1 MLNFEYK
8 GISQGKY
15 VEGEIEALNNA
26 EAAHK
31 LKDKKVIITKL
42 KETKKKK
49 VVTKKEKTSFSFGT
63 GIKPQEIL
71 IFCKQFATMLRAG
84 LPVLNT
90 LDMLEGQTSR
100 PPMKKVISTIKKDLE
115 SGNAL
120 SKCFEK
126 HTKIFDTV
134 VVNLIKAGEASGKLD
149 TFLQKIVTNLEKREK
164 IKSQIKSALFY
175 PGVLFSVAILVTV
188 FMLMNVVPTFVN
200 MYEGMGMAD
209 DLPTPT
215 AVIMSMSEFVR
226 SSGGFFLLVFI
237 ISFVFGFKFLIKK
250 NYEVRKN
257 WHRIMMKLPIFG
269 NLIRKSIL
277 AKVSLVLGNLNQAGV
292 DLIESIDIAKS
303 VTDNVIVVE
312 ALERIKKG
320 VFSGETLAD
329 LFNKEKIFPPTFSQL
344 ISVGEQTG
352 SLDEMFGSVA
362 LYYEEEFDVAVAN
375 LASLIE
381 PIMIVFMGITIGGL
395 MLAMYAPIFNVGA
408 IIGWLLV
415 ILGLIKIIDLFEDN
429 LHNNKNIKTLMRI

>member
-8 GISQGKY
+8 GISLGKY

-31 LKDKKVIITKL
+31 LKEKKVIITKL
-42 KETKKKK
+42 KEAKKKK
-49 VVTKKEKTSFSFGT
+49 VVLKKEKTSFSFGT
-63 GIKPQEIL
+63 GIKAQEIL

-90 LDMLEGQTSR
+90 LEMLEGQTTR
-100 PPMKKVISTIKKDLE
+100 PPMKKVIQTIKKDLE

-126 HTKIFDTV
+126 HPKIFDTV

-149 TFLQKIVTNLEKREK
+149 TFLQKIVVSLEKREK

-200 MYEGMGMAD
+200 MYEGMGMGD

-226 SSGGFFLLVFI
+226 SSGGFFLLIFI
-237 ISFVFGFKFLIKK
+237 ISFIFGFKFLISK
-250 NYEVRKN
+250 NYNVKKV
-257 WHRIMMKLPIFG
+257 WHKIMLKLPVFG
-269 NLIRKSIL
+269 NLINKSIL

-303 VTDNVIVVE
+303 VTDNVIVIE
-312 ALERIKKG
+312 ALENIKKG
-320 VFSGETLAD
+320 VFSGETLTD

-362 LYYEEEFDVAVAN
+362 IYYEEEFDVAVAN

-408 IIGWLLV
+408 IIG
-415 ILGLIKIIDLFEDN
+415 
-429 LHNNKNIKTLMRI
+429 

>member
-8 GISQGKY
+8 GISYGKY

-31 LKDKKVIITKL
+31 LKEQKVIITKL
-42 KETKKKK
+42 KEAKKKK
-49 VVTKKEKTSFSFGT
+49 PVIKKEKKSFSFGT
-63 GIKPQEIL
+63 GIKAQEIL

-90 LDMLEGQTSR
+90 LEMLEGQTTR
-100 PPMKKVISTIKKDLE
+100 PPMKKVIQTIKKDLE

-126 HTKIFDTV
+126 HPKIFDTV

-149 TFLQKIVTNLEKREK
+149 TFLQKIVVSLEEREK

-200 MYEGMGMAD
+200 MYEGMGMGD

-226 SSGGFFLLVFI
+226 SSGGLFLLIFI
-237 ISFVFGFKFLIKK
+237 ILFIVGFKYLMTK
-250 NYEVRKN
+250 NYNVKKA
-257 WHRIMMKLPIFG
+257 WHKTMLKLPVFG
-269 NLIRKSIL
+269 NLINKSIL

-303 VTDNVIVVE
+303 VTDNVIVIE
-312 ALERIKKG
+312 ALENIKKG
-320 VFSGETLAD
+320 VFSGETLTD
-329 LFNKEKIFPPTFSQL
+329 LFAKEKIFPPTFSQL

-362 LYYEEEFDVAVAN
+362 IYYEEEFDVAVAN

-408 IIGWLLV
+408 IIG
-415 ILGLIKIIDLFEDN
+415 
-429 LHNNKNIKTLMRI
+429 

>member
-237 ISFVFGFKFLIKK
+237 IFFVFGFKFLIKK

-320 VFSGETLAD
+320 VFSGETLTD

-408 IIGWLLV
+408 IIG
-415 ILGLIKIIDLFEDN
+415 
-429 LHNNKNIKTLMRI
+429 

>member
-8 GISQGKY
+8 GISLGKY

-31 LKDKKVIITKL
+31 LKEKKVIITKL
-42 KETKKKK
+42 KEAKKKK
-49 VVTKKEKTSFSFGT
+49 AVTKKEKTSISFGT
-63 GIKPQEIL
+63 GIKNQEIL

-90 LDMLEGQTSR
+90 LEMLEGQTSR
-100 PPMKKVISTIKKDLE
+100 PPMKKVIATIKKDLE

-149 TFLQKIVTNLEKREK
+149 TFLQKIVINLEKREK

-175 PGVLFSVAILVTV
+175 PGVLFSVAVLVTV

-237 ISFVFGFKFLIKK
+237 ISFVVGFKFLIKK

-257 WHRIMMKLPIFG
+257 WHRVTLKLPIFG
-269 NLIRKSIL
+269 NLIQKSIL

-312 ALERIKKG
+312 ALENIKKG
-320 VFSGETLAD
+320 VFSGESLTD

-352 SLDEMFGSVA
+352 SLDEMFTSIA
-362 LYYEEEFDVAVAN
+362 IYYEEEFDVAVAN

-408 IIGWLLV
+408 IIG
-415 ILGLIKIIDLFEDN
+415 
-429 LHNNKNIKTLMRI
+429 

>member
-31 LKDKKVIITKL
+31 LKDQKVIITKL
-42 KETKKKK
+42 KEAKKKK
-49 VVTKKEKTSFSFGT
+49 LVNKKEKTSFSFGT
-63 GIKPQEIL
+63 GIKAQEIL

-90 LDMLEGQTSR
+90 LEMLDGQTKR
-100 PPMKKVISTIKKDLE
+100 PPMKKVIQTIKKDLE

-120 SKCFEK
+120 SKCFDK
-126 HTKIFDTV
+126 HPKIFDTV

-149 TFLQKIVTNLEKREK
+149 TFLQKIVLNLEKREK

-175 PGVLFSVAILVTV
+175 PAILFSVAMLVTV
-188 FMLMNVVPTFVN
+188 FMLMNVVPTFVD
-200 MYEGMGMAD
+200 MYENMGMGD

-226 SSGGFFLLVFI
+226 SSGGLFLLIFI
-237 ISFVFGFKFLIKK
+237 ILFIVGFKYLISK
-250 NYEVRKN
+250 NYNVKKV
-257 WHRIMMKLPIFG
+257 WHQTMLKLPIFG
-269 NLIRKSIL
+269 NLINKSIL

-303 VTDNVIVVE
+303 VTDNVVVIE
-312 ALERIKKG
+312 ALENIKKG
-320 VFSGETLAD
+320 VFSGETLTD
-329 LFNKEKIFPPTFSQL
+329 LFNKEKIFPATFSQL

-362 LYYEEEFDVAVAN
+362 IYYEEEFDVAVAN

-381 PIMIVFMGITIGGL
+381 PIMIVFMGVTIGGL

-408 IIGWLLV
+408 VIG
-415 ILGLIKIIDLFEDN
+415 
-429 LHNNKNIKTLMRI
+429 

>member
-8 GISQGKY
+8 GISLGKY

-31 LKDKKVIITKL
+31 LKEKKVIITKL
-42 KETKKKK
+42 KEAKKKK
-49 VVTKKEKTSFSFGT
+49 VVSKKEKTPISFGT

-90 LDMLEGQTSR
+90 LEMLEGQTSR
-100 PPMKKVISTIKKDLE
+100 PPMKKVIATIKKDLE

-149 TFLQKIVTNLEKREK
+149 TFLQKIVINLEKREK

-175 PGVLFSVAILVTV
+175 PGVLFSVAVLVTV

-237 ISFVFGFKFLIKK
+237 ISFVVGFKFLIKK

-257 WHRIMMKLPIFG
+257 WHRVTLKLPIFG
-269 NLIRKSIL
+269 NLIQKSIL

-312 ALERIKKG
+312 ALENIKKG
-320 VFSGETLAD
+320 VFSGESLTD

-352 SLDEMFGSVA
+352 SLDEMFTSIA
-362 LYYEEEFDVAVAN
+362 IYYEEEFDVAVAN

-408 IIGWLLV
+408 IIG
-415 ILGLIKIIDLFEDN
+415 
-429 LHNNKNIKTLMRI
+429 

>member
-8 GISQGKY
+8 GISLGKY

-31 LKDKKVIITKL
+31 LKEQKVIITKL
-42 KETKKKK
+42 KEAKKKK
-49 VVTKKEKTSFSFGT
+49 VVTKKEKMSFSFGT
-63 GIKPQEIL
+63 GIKPQEIM

-90 LDMLEGQTSR
+90 LEMLEGQTSGL
-100 PPMKKVISTIKKDLE
+100 PMKKVIQTIKKDLE

-149 TFLQKIVTNLEKREK
+149 TFLQKIVINLEKREK

-175 PGVLFSVAILVTV
+175 PGVLFSVAILVTI

-209 DLPTPT
+209 ELPTPT
-215 AVIMSMSEFVR
+215 AVIMAMSEFVR

-237 ISFVFGFKFLIKK
+237 VSFVFGLKFLIKK

-257 WHRIMMKLPIFG
+257 WHRVVMKLPIFG
-269 NLIRKSIL
+269 NLIQKSIL

-312 ALERIKKG
+312 ALENIKKG
-320 VFSGETLAD
+320 VFSGESLTE
-329 LFNKEKIFPPTFSQL
+329 LFNKEKIFPTTFSQL

-352 SLDEMFGSVA
+352 SLDEMFGSIA
-362 LYYEEEFDVAVAN
+362 IYYEEEFDVAVAN

-408 IIGWLLV
+408 IIG
-415 ILGLIKIIDLFEDN
+415 
-429 LHNNKNIKTLMRI
+429 

>member
-31 LKDKKVIITKL
+31 LKEKKVIITKL
-42 KETKKKK
+42 KEAKKKK

-90 LDMLEGQTSR
+90 LEMLEGQTKR
-100 PPMKKVISTIKKDLE
+100 PPMKKVIQTIKKDLE

-120 SKCFEK
+120 SKCFDK
-126 HTKIFDTV
+126 HPKIFDTV

-149 TFLQKIVTNLEKREK
+149 TFLQKIVLNLEKREK

-175 PGVLFSVAILVTV
+175 PAVLFSVAMLVTV
-188 FMLMNVVPTFVN
+188 FMLMNVVPTFVE
-200 MYEGMGMAD
+200 MYENMNMAD

-226 SSGGFFLLVFI
+226 SAGGLYLLIFI
-237 ISFVFGFKFLIKK
+237 ILFIVGFKYLISK
-250 NYEVRKN
+250 NYNVKKS
-257 WHRIMMKLPIFG
+257 WHQIMLKLPIFG
-269 NLIRKSIL
+269 NLINKSIL

-303 VTDNVIVVE
+303 VTDNVIVIE
-312 ALERIKKG
+312 ALENIKKG
-320 VFSGETLAD
+320 VFSGETLTD
-329 LFNKEKIFPPTFSQL
+329 LFNKEKIFPATFSQL

-362 LYYEEEFDVAVAN
+362 IYYEEEFDVAVAN

-408 IIGWLLV
+408 VIG
-415 ILGLIKIIDLFEDN
+415 
-429 LHNNKNIKTLMRI
+429 

>member
-8 GISQGKY
+8 GIQANKY

-26 EAAHK
+26 EASHK
-31 LKDKKVIITKL
+31 LKEQKIIITRL
-42 KETKKKK
+42 KEAKKKK
-49 VVTKKEKTSFSFGT
+49 VAVKKEKKSFSFGT
-63 GIKPQEIL
+63 GIKAQEIL

-90 LDMLEGQTSR
+90 LEMLEGQTTR
-100 PPMKKVISTIKKDLE
+100 PPMKKVIQTIKKDLE

-126 HTKIFDTV
+126 HPKIFDTV

-149 TFLQKIVTNLEKREK
+149 TFLQKIVVSLEKREK

-200 MYEGMGMAD
+200 MYEGMGMGD

-226 SSGGFFLLVFI
+226 SSGGLFLLIFI
-237 ISFVFGFKFLIKK
+237 ILFVVGFKYLMTK
-250 NYEVRKN
+250 NYNVKKA
-257 WHRIMMKLPIFG
+257 WHKTMLKLPVFG
-269 NLIRKSIL
+269 NLINKSIL

-303 VTDNVIVVE
+303 VTDNVVVIE
-312 ALERIKKG
+312 ALENIKKG
-320 VFSGETLAD
+320 VFSGETLTD
-329 LFNKEKIFPPTFSQL
+329 LFSKEKIFPPTFSQL

-362 LYYEEEFDVAVAN
+362 IYYEEEFDVAVAN

-408 IIGWLLV
+408 II
-415 ILGLIKIIDLFEDN
+415 N
-429 LHNNKNIKTLMRI
+429 

>member
-8 GISQGKY
+8 GISLGKY

-31 LKDKKVIITKL
+31 LKEQKVIITRL
-42 KETKKKK
+42 KEAKKKK
-49 VVTKKEKTSFSFGT
+49 VVTKKEKTSITFGT

-90 LDMLEGQTSR
+90 LEMLEGQTSR
-100 PPMKKVISTIKKDLE
+100 PPMKKVIATIKKDLE

-149 TFLQKIVTNLEKREK
+149 TFLQKIVINLEKREK

-237 ISFVFGFKFLIKK
+237 ISFVVGFKFLIKK

-257 WHRIMMKLPIFG
+257 WHRVTLKLPIFG
-269 NLIRKSIL
+269 NLIQKSIL

-312 ALERIKKG
+312 ALENIKKG
-320 VFSGETLAD
+320 VFSGESLTD

-352 SLDEMFGSVA
+352 SLDEMFNSIA
-362 LYYEEEFDVAVAN
+362 IYYEEEFDVAVAN

-408 IIGWLLV
+408 IIG
-415 ILGLIKIIDLFEDN
+415 
-429 LHNNKNIKTLMRI
+429 

>member
-31 LKDKKVIITKL
+31 LKDQKVIITKL
-42 KETKKKK
+42 KEAKKKK

-63 GIKPQEIL
+63 GIKAQEIL

-90 LDMLEGQTSR
+90 LEMLDGQTKR
-100 PPMKKVISTIKKDLE
+100 PPMKKVIQTIKKDLE

-120 SKCFEK
+120 SKCFDK
-126 HTKIFDTV
+126 HPKIFDTV

-149 TFLQKIVTNLEKREK
+149 TFLQKIVVNLEKREK

-175 PGVLFSVAILVTV
+175 PGILFSVAMMVTV
-188 FMLMNVVPTFVN
+188 FMLMNVVPTFVD
-200 MYEGMGMAD
+200 MYENMGMGD

-226 SSGGFFLLVFI
+226 SSGGLFLLIFI
-237 ISFVFGFKFLIKK
+237 ILFIVGFKYLISK
-250 NYEVRKN
+250 NYNVKKA
-257 WHRIMMKLPIFG
+257 WHQTILKLPIFG
-269 NLIRKSIL
+269 NLINKSIL

-303 VTDNVIVVE
+303 VTDNVIVIE
-312 ALERIKKG
+312 ALENIKKG
-320 VFSGETLAD
+320 VFSGETLTD
-329 LFNKEKIFPPTFSQL
+329 LFNKEKIFPATFTQL

-362 LYYEEEFDVAVAN
+362 IYYEEEFDVAVAN

-408 IIGWLLV
+408 IIG
-415 ILGLIKIIDLFEDN
+415 
-429 LHNNKNIKTLMRI
+429 

>member
-1 MLNFEYK
+1 MLNFQYK

-31 LKDKKVIITKL
+31 LKEKKVIITKL
-42 KETKKKK
+42 QEAKKKK
-49 VVTKKEKTSFSFGT
+49 VVTKKEKTSFTFGT
-63 GIKPQEIL
+63 GVKAQEIL
-71 IFCKQFATMLRAG
+71 IFCKQFATMMRAG

-90 LDMLEGQTSR
+90 LEMLEGQTKR
-100 PPMKKVISTIKKDLE
+100 PPMKKIIQTIKKDLE
-115 SGNAL
+115 SGNSLA
-120 SKCFEK
+120 KCFEK
-126 HTKIFDTV
+126 HPKIFDTV

-149 TFLQKIVTNLEKREK
+149 TFLQKIVINLEKREK

-188 FMLMNVVPTFVN
+188 FMLMNVVPTFVR
-200 MYEGMGMAD
+200 MYEGMGAKE
-209 DLPTPT
+209 LPTPT

-226 SSGGFFLLVFI
+226 SAGGLYLLIFI
-237 ISFVFGFKFLIKK
+237 ILFVVGFKYLMSK
-250 NYEVRKN
+250 NYNVKKI
-257 WHRIMMKLPIFG
+257 WHQIMLKLPIFG
-269 NLIRKSIL
+269 NLIQKSIL

-303 VTDNVIVVE
+303 VTDNVIVIE
-312 ALERIKKG
+312 ALENIKKG
-320 VFSGETLAD
+320 VFSGETLTD
-329 LFNKEKIFPPTFSQL
+329 LFNKEKIFPATFSQL

-352 SLDEMFGSVA
+352 SLDEMFGSIA
-362 LYYEEEFDVAVAN
+362 IYYEEEFDVAVAN

-395 MLAMYAPIFNVGA
+395 MLAMYAPIFSMGD
-408 IIGWLLV
+408 IIG
-415 ILGLIKIIDLFEDN
+415 
-429 LHNNKNIKTLMRI
+429 

>member
-31 LKDKKVIITKL
+31 LKDQKVIITKL
-42 KETKKKK
+42 KEAKKKK
-49 VVTKKEKTSFSFGT
+49 AVVKKDKKSFSFGT
-63 GIKPQEIL
+63 GIKAQEIL

-90 LDMLEGQTSR
+90 LEMLEGQTTR
-100 PPMKKVISTIKKDLE
+100 PPMKKVIQTIKKDLE

-126 HTKIFDTV
+126 HPKIFDTV

-149 TFLQKIVTNLEKREK
+149 TFLQKIVISLEKREK

-200 MYEGMGMAD
+200 MYEGMGMGD

-215 AVIMSMSEFVR
+215 AVIMSMSEFIR

-237 ISFVFGFKFLIKK
+237 ILFVVGFKYLVSK
-250 NYEVRKN
+250 NYNVKKA
-257 WHRIMMKLPIFG
+257 WHKTMLKLPVFG
-269 NLIRKSIL
+269 NLINKSIL

-303 VTDNVIVVE
+303 VTDNVVVVE
-312 ALERIKKG
+312 SLENIKKG
-320 VFSGETLAD
+320 VFSGETLTD
-329 LFNKEKIFPPTFSQL
+329 LFGKEKIFPPTFSQL

-362 LYYEEEFDVAVAN
+362 IYYEEEFDVAVAN

-395 MLAMYAPIFNVGA
+395 MLAMYAPIFNVVA
-408 IIGWLLV
+408 IIG
-415 ILGLIKIIDLFEDN
+415 
-429 LHNNKNIKTLMRI
+429 

>member
-8 GISQGKY
+8 GISLGKY

-31 LKDKKVIITKL
+31 LKEQKVIITKL
-42 KETKKKK
+42 KEAKKKK
-49 VVTKKEKTSFSFGT
+49 VVTKKEKMSFSFGT
-63 GIKPQEIL
+63 GIKPQEIM

-90 LDMLEGQTSR
+90 LEMLEGQTSGL
-100 PPMKKVISTIKKDLE
+100 PMKKVIQTIKKDLE

-149 TFLQKIVTNLEKREK
+149 TFLQKIVINLEKREK

-175 PGVLFSVAILVTV
+175 PGVLFSVAILVTI

-209 DLPTPT
+209 ELPTPT
-215 AVIMSMSEFVR
+215 AVIMAMSEFVR

-237 ISFVFGFKFLIKK
+237 VSFVFGLKFLIRK

-257 WHRIMMKLPIFG
+257 WHRVVMKLPIFG
-269 NLIRKSIL
+269 NLIQKSIL

-312 ALERIKKG
+312 ALENIKKG
-320 VFSGETLAD
+320 VFSGESLTD
-329 LFNKEKIFPPTFSQL
+329 LFNKEKIFPTTFSQL

-352 SLDEMFGSVA
+352 SLDEMFGSIA
-362 LYYEEEFDVAVAN
+362 IYYEEEFDVAVAN

-408 IIGWLLV
+408 IIG
-415 ILGLIKIIDLFEDN
+415 
-429 LHNNKNIKTLMRI
+429 